1 MLIFIVYYWV
11 FVQILKR
18 FTILFYRVLF
28 FTIIIQCFPFIFQFC
43 YVYCAVFQIF
53 LYNIYIF
60 IGCIVRM
67 QKGTITHA
75 IYHSFYFMVGFLR
88 IQKTYFFIPRY
99 LLFIN
104 LSRLFYI
111 YFIANLTILYGFII
125 LILLILYCHVR
136 IWLVSSVMSVP

>member
-18 FTILFYRVLF
+18 FTILFYREVF
-28 FTIIIQCFPFIFQFC
+28 FAINIYCFSFILQFC
-43 YVYCAVFQIF
+43 YVYCAVFYIF
-53 LYNIYIF
+53 LCNIYIF

-67 QKGTITHA
+67 QKGTITHVTK
-75 IYHSFYFMVGFLR
+75 HMFYFMVGFLR
-88 IQKTYFFIPRY
+88 IQKVYLFIPIY
-99 LLFIN
+99 LFFIN

-136 IWLVSSVMSVP
+136 ICYVSSVMAVP